1 MAAIV
6 RDITIEQGGVLH
18 DEFILKSNG
27 VPIDLTGYHSTMII
41 VDNDGVV
48 IHTSIDTGVNPEIT
62 VGTTDG
68 KLTRKISAEVTKTI
82 PKTAVSYD
90 WELTP
95 PSGAADTWKL
105 YRGRCHVIVEGSRG
119 S

>member
-6 RDITIEQGGVLH
+6 RDIIIEQGGVLH
-18 DEFILKSNG
+18 DQFILKSNG

-48 IHTSIDTGVNPEIT
+48 IHTSVDTGVNPEIT
-62 VGTTDG
+62 VGTTNG
-68 KLTRKISAEVTKTI
+68 LLIRKISAEVTKTI

-105 YRGRCHVIVEGSRG
+105 YRGRCHVIAEGSRG

>member
-6 RDITIEQGGVLH
+6 RDITIEQGGVLS
-18 DEFILKSNG
+18 DQFVLKSNG
-27 VPIDLTGYHSTMII
+27 VPIDLTGYTSAMII
-41 VDNDGVV
+41 LDKDGVV
-48 IHTSIDTGVNPEIT
+48 LHTADTTNGEIT
-62 VGTTDG
+62 VGTTNG
-68 KLTRKISAEVTKTI
+68 LLTRKIPATTTKTVLA
-82 PKTAVSYD
+82 TAVSYD

-105 YRGRCHVIVEGSRG
+105 YRGRCHVIAEGSRG